1 MAGRTRRPTAKAAAA
16 ASSQNASSSTKRK
29 SAPAPASASKKNNG
43 GKKTSQS
50 SGGASTPSNSQSVQ
64 NSAQMLKNL
73 EARNKQLLAALQ
85 AQQDAEIQKRN
96 AELLDKDDADENSS
110 EGTQTPRIKKKK
122 TNPAPL
128 SEEER
133 QLAAALGSSKPL
145 TLRDE
150 EAAPSE
156 PLDDEPDGDDG
167 EDVEG
172 GEHGV
177 VDLTTEEGNG
187 TSTTSSTPS
196 HGEKVTSA
204 SFTQISGRLAAL
216 SKAKTREYIATVN
229 AFPTDKEQFCWSAIQ
244 DAAKASEP
252 FRRTLEEA
260 ELDLVLKENLIDYAG
275 YSIAGLRGDLKA
287 KAKTIILGHYSLTA
301 GQSSAE
307 IKERVRWLLTKS
319 NFMYGGLDIKNLTV
333 NRQEPFKH
341 PILVDIIRGQWFGK
355 GKADVAT
362 MNKMITLKLVMGE
375 LIALVVTVV
384 ENALKEWIEGSYHT
398 VNFSE
403 DTSAEQYMH
412 HLRSWRKM
420 ETQGP
425 NWTRTLQSE
434 LFQIIVSNTNRQ
446 HLQAAQDDDDLDDLN
461 FAELESAV
469 VQN

>member
-1 MAGRTRRPTAKAAAA
+1 
-16 ASSQNASSSTKRK
+16 
-29 SAPAPASASKKNNG
+29 
-43 GKKTSQS
+43 
-50 SGGASTPSNSQSVQ
+50 
-64 NSAQMLKNL
+64 
-73 EARNKQLLAALQ
+73 
-85 AQQDAEIQKRN
+85 
-96 AELLDKDDADENSS
+96 
-110 EGTQTPRIKKKK
+110 
-122 TNPAPL
+122 
-128 SEEER
+128 
-133 QLAAALGSSKPL
+133 
-145 TLRDE
+145 
-150 EAAPSE
+150 
-156 PLDDEPDGDDG
+156 
-167 EDVEG
+167 
-172 GEHGV
+172 
-177 VDLTTEEGNG
+177 
-187 TSTTSSTPS
+187 
-196 HGEKVTSA
+196 KVTSA

-384 ENALKEWIEGSYHT
+384 RLGPPNTI
-398 VNFSE
+398 
-403 DTSAEQYMH
+403 H
-412 HLRSWRKM
+412 H
-420 ETQGP
+420 
-425 NWTRTLQSE
+425 
-434 LFQIIVSNTNRQ
+434 
-446 HLQAAQDDDDLDDLN
+446 
-461 FAELESAV
+461 
-469 VQN
+469 

>member
-1 MAGRTRRPTAKAAAA
+1 
-16 ASSQNASSSTKRK
+16 
-29 SAPAPASASKKNNG
+29 
-43 GKKTSQS
+43 
-50 SGGASTPSNSQSVQ
+50 
-64 NSAQMLKNL
+64 
-73 EARNKQLLAALQ
+73 
-85 AQQDAEIQKRN
+85 
-96 AELLDKDDADENSS
+96 
-110 EGTQTPRIKKKK
+110 
-122 TNPAPL
+122 
-128 SEEER
+128 
-133 QLAAALGSSKPL
+133 
-145 TLRDE
+145 
-150 EAAPSE
+150 
-156 PLDDEPDGDDG
+156 
-167 EDVEG
+167 
-172 GEHGV
+172 
-177 VDLTTEEGNG
+177 
-187 TSTTSSTPS
+187 SSTPS

-252 FRRTLEEA
+252 FQRTLEEA
-260 ELDLVLKENLIDYAG
+260 ELDLAG

-355 GKADVAT
+355 GKADVAA

-403 DTSAEQYMH
+403 DTSAE
-412 HLRSWRKM
+412 R
-420 ETQGP
+420 
-425 NWTRTLQSE
+425 
-434 LFQIIVSNTNRQ
+434 
-446 HLQAAQDDDDLDDLN
+446 
-461 FAELESAV
+461 
-469 VQN
+469 